1 MLTKAKGIWP
11 ADEEIFPW
19 GSDDWMPNSVKWIGA
34 ALMEGVAELSSWGED
49 VVGGSI
55 MCPSKRKIWLE
66 QEGRGQIDT
75 KRNRECKGPEG
86 IQSTKYKPLV
96 K

>member
-1 MLTKAKGIWP
+1 
-11 ADEEIFPW
+11 
-19 GSDDWMPNSVKWIGA
+19 
-34 ALMEGVAELSSWGED
+34 
-49 VVGGSI
+49 

-96 K
+96 KQQALT